1 MDSFV
6 SVLVN
11 TQPKLLGR
19 RSPYIGSVAAPH
31 AGSVAAPHA
40 GSVAAPHAGLF
51 APLVRTAA
59 EDQTNTLGMPQ
70 MSDRFIVEAVVRSKI
85 DSCSK
90 VP

>member
-1 MDSFV
+1 MFWSSEQDYTYDKYVIYQALNSGIFNNVSF
-6 SVLVN
+6 
-11 TQPKLLGR
+11 
-19 RSPYIGSVAAPH
+19 
-31 AGSVAAPHA
+31 

-59 EDQTNTLGMPQ
+59 KDQTNTLDMPQ